1 MNFLLLIM
9 LDISASADD
18 SPDLMIARKPLEA
31 MITDWLRQKEE
42 IHLLRK
48 LVAGQTRTC
57 RERSSATPSDR
68 VR

>member
-18 SPDLMIARKPLEA
+18 SPDLIIARKPLEA
-31 MITDWLRQKEE
+31 LITDWLRQREE

-48 LVAGQTRTC
+48 LVAGQVRTC
-57 RERSSATPSDR
+57 HQRSYPTTFDR
-68 VR
+68 IR